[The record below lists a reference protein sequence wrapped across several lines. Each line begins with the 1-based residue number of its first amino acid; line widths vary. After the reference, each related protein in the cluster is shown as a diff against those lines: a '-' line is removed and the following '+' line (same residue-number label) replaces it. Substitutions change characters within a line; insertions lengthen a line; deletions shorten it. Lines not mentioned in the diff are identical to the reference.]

1 MTNNI
6 VDLTAYR
13 ERLKSAEEVDSTL
26 LFEETIDD
34 VVRELTKFMVHL
46 GMDLDVD
53 ITHESFAVYC
63 SSAAGYYK
71 KALRVAYGLEEYESK
86 LDDPDATIW
95 QLIEDINNN
104 KDEDE

>member
-1 MTNNI
+1 MKDNL

-13 ERLKSAEEVDSTL
+13 EKLQKAEEVENNL

-34 VVRELTKFMVHL
+34 VVRDLTKFMVHL

-71 KALRVAYGLEEYESK
+71 KALRVAYGLEEYNSDT
-86 LDDPDATIW
+86 LDSDKSIW

-104 KDEDE
+104 KDDE

>member
-1 MTNNI
+1 MKDNI

-13 ERLKSAEEVDSTL
+13 EKLKVAELGNES

-34 VVRELTKFMVHL
+34 VTRDLTKFMVHL

-63 SSAAGYYK
+63 STAVGYYK
-71 KALRVAYGLEEYESK
+71 KALRIAYGLEEYKSDL
-86 LDDPDATIW
+86 LDSDTSIW
-95 QLIEDINNN
+95 ELIEDINNN
-104 KDEDE
+104 KDDDE

>member
-13 ERLKSAEEVDSTL
+13 EKLKSAEEVDSTL

-34 VVRELTKFMVHL
+34 VVRDLTKFMVHL

-95 QLIEDINNN
+95 QLIEEINNN

>member
-1 MTNNI
+1 MKDNI

-13 ERLKSAEEVDSTL
+13 EKLKTAELGNES

-34 VVRELTKFMVHL
+34 VVRDLTKFMVHL

-71 KALRVAYGLEEYESK
+71 KALRVAYGLEEYNSDT
-86 LDDPDATIW
+86 LDSDKSIW

-104 KDEDE
+104 DE

>member
-34 VVRELTKFMVHL
+34 VVRDLTKFMVHL

>member
-1 MTNNI
+1 MKDNL

-13 ERLKSAEEVDSTL
+13 EKLQKAEEVENNL

-34 VVRELTKFMVHL
+34 VVRDLTKFMVHL

-71 KALRVAYGLEEYESK
+71 KALRVAYGLEEYNSDT
-86 LDDPDATIW
+86 LNSDSTIW
-95 QLIEDINNN
+95 DLIEDINNN
-104 KDEDE
+104 KDDE

>member
-6 VDLTAYR
+6 VDLAEYR
-13 ERLKSAEEVDSTL
+13 ERLKKAEDVDSTL

-34 VVRELTKFMVHL
+34 VVRDLTKFMVHL

-63 SSAAGYYK
+63 STAAGYYK
-71 KALRVAYGLEEYESK
+71 KALRVGYGLEEYESK
-86 LDDPDATIW
+86 LTDGDATIW

-104 KDEDE
+104 KDDDE